1 MWAAYFAFCS
11 CLGLADSRSFQ
22 RVTLAAV
29 VARLAADGTG
39 ACFASLATLE
49 VDTGINERTIRRN
62 LEALASAD
70 IIEPACRGW
79 KLTENFR
86 AELFPKSVLCT
97 TPDILPSV
105 VDKMSDRRESF
116 DLSPSERI
124 SPNGGNSE
132 KPGWI
137 PVSIGAWRKLTKLAR
152 EAGHKLIVVAE
163 YAKQYIANLDAK
175 RAYGYLLKLLGQ
187 DKDYA
192 WMAGDAYK
200 SGGKAGGEAS
210 KRDTLLDA
218 VRGKVLVDPK
228 GNRYELVG
236 SVAACLNARMSIA
249 GKALIDMLENMTL
262 RVLA

>member
-1 MWAAYFAFCS
+1 MCYVLPRNHTIPPGRQIVNGFVCPNERQLDMRHIPATLRHAQARILEQTHLS
-11 CLGLADSRSFQ
+11 PTQ

-62 LEALASAD
+62 LEALASTD

-79 KLTENFR
+79 KLTEDYR

-105 VDKMSDRRESF
+105 VDKKSDRREGF

-124 SPNGGNSE
+124 SPDGGNSE

-137 PVSIGAWRKLTKLAR
+137 PVSIGAWRKLAKLAR

-175 RAYGYLLKLLGQ
+175 RAYGYLLKLIGQ

-200 SGGKAGGEAS
+200 SGGKAG
-210 KRDTLLDA
+210 
-218 VRGKVLVDPK
+218 
-228 GNRYELVG
+228 
-236 SVAACLNARMSIA
+236 AR
-249 GKALIDMLENMTL
+249 
-262 RVLA
+262 